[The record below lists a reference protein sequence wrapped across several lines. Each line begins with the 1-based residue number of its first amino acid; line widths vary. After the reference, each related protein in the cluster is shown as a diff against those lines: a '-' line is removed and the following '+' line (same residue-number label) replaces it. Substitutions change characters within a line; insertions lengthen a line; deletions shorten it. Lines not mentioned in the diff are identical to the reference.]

1 MSDKVMNDYEI
12 KNMETDAIIAI
23 DALQAI
29 VAECR
34 SQYVSRRYLRE
45 KVAKV
50 MSAIGNIV
58 SVASYSGEVQ
68 DGDT

>member
-1 MSDKVMNDYEI
+1 MNTDQVMKDYEI
-12 KNMETDAIIAI
+12 QNMETDALIAI

-50 MSAIGNIV
+50 MSAVGFIA
-58 SVASYSGEVQ
+58 SVASYSGE
-68 DGDT
+68 GAK

>member
-1 MSDKVMNDYEI
+1 MNTDQVMKDYEI
-12 KNMETDAIIAI
+12 QNMETDALIAI

-50 MSAIGNIV
+50 MSAVGFIA
-58 SVASYSGEVQ
+58 SVASYSGEAEA
-68 DGDT
+68 